1 MKLSAPLD
9 VSNIRRSPACL
20 QRWSKWLYSICLLLL
35 IAGCADAQNSSQ
47 LTASESSAAPSET
60 AQNSIKPSEVK
71 PSKVEPSEVEPS
83 ETEPSQLAMTGDE
96 MIWAK
101 IAQAEQET
109 YVVLLRHA
117 IAPGTGDPENFELE
131 DCTTQRN
138 LSESGRQ
145 QARDIGE
152 AFRRRD
158 IPIAKVLS
166 SQWCRCLETAE
177 LMDVG
182 PVEPFPALNSFFRDR
197 TTADAQTNQI
207 REYIANSQD
216 QPGVIVMVTHQVN
229 ITALT
234 SIFPRSGSAVVLQ
247 LEVQPDNS
255 NQLRVIGQLP
265 EPGT

>member
-1 MKLSAPLD
+1 M
-9 VSNIRRSPACL
+9 VSSIYSSPACL
-20 QRWSKWLYSICLLLL
+20 QQWSKGWYSVCLLLL
-35 IAGCADAQNSSQ
+35 VAGCADAPNSSQ
-47 LTASESSAAPSET
+47 LTVSESSTAPSET
-60 AQNSIKPSEVK
+60 AQNSIKPSEAK
-71 PSKVEPSEVEPS
+71 PSEA
-83 ETEPSQLAMTGDE
+83 EPSQLAMTGDE

-117 IAPGTGDPENFELE
+117 IAPGTGDPANFKLD

-138 LSESGRQ
+138 LSEPGRQ

-207 REYIANSQD
+207 REYIANNQD
-216 QPGVIVMVTHQVN
+216 QPGVILMVTHQVN

-234 SIFPRSGSAVVLQ
+234 NIFPRSGSAVVLQ
-247 LEVQPDNS
+247 LDAQPDNM
-255 NQLRVIGQLP
+255 NQLKVVGQLL